1 VDGTCPRA
9 AELAARGARG
19 EKEVKKM
26 EDVIDFVVKYLG
38 WLVPTSDG
46 FESESD
52 DEEKGKKR
60 KLKGEKKRFLFLF
73 CASRAWGDEMR
84 ICS

>member
-1 VDGTCPRA
+1 MDGTCPRA

-19 EKEVKKM
+19 GKEAKM
-26 EDVIDFVVKYLG
+26 EDLMDFVVKYSG

-52 DEEKGKKR
+52 DEEKGKKG
-60 KLKGEKKRFLFLF
+60 KLKREKKDFSFYF
-73 CASRAWGDEMR
+73 PRAELGEMR
-84 ICS
+84 

>member
-19 EKEVKKM
+19 GKEANKM
-26 EDVIDFVVKYLG
+26 EDVMGFVVKYSG

-60 KLKGEKKRFLFLF
+60 EVEEREKDFSFYF
-73 CASRAWGDEMR
+73 PRAELGEMR
-84 ICS
+84 

>member
-1 VDGTCPRA
+1 MG
-9 AELAARGARG
+9 
-19 EKEVKKM
+19 
-26 EDVIDFVVKYLG
+26 FVVKYSG

-60 KLKGEKKRFLFLF
+60 EVEEREKDFSFYF
-73 CASRAWGDEMR
+73 PRAELGEMR
-84 ICS
+84 

>member
-1 VDGTCPRA
+1 MDGTCPRA

-19 EKEVKKM
+19 GKEAKKM
-26 EDVIDFVVKYLG
+26 EDLMDFVVKYSG

-52 DEEKGKKR
+52 DEEKGREKSLRKR
-60 KLKGEKKRFLFLF
+60 ENISLFILRR
-73 CASRAWGDEMR
+73 SLGK
-84 ICS
+84 